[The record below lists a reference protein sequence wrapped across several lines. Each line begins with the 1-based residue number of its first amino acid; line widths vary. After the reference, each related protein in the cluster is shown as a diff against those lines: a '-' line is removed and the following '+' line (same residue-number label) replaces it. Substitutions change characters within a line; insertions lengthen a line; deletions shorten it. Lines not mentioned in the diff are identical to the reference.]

1 MLPSAAQFRTSL
13 RAAVW
18 LVASTLTLSACGG
31 GSTPP
36 TGPSVDP
43 VVIQPEQ
50 PPVGNLPPVDVSA
63 VALADPGSALPDG
76 WQNGAFM
83 QIFVRSYQDSDGDG
97 RGDLRGLIQRLDYL
111 KNLGVRGLWLMP
123 VTQSQDKDHGYAVS
137 DYRNIEAHYGSLAD
151 FDELL
156 KQAHARGIGV
166 IVDYVINHSAAEN
179 ALFVQS
185 KSANSNAYRDWYLW
199 SGIRPTGW
207 FIYGNDPWKGSPGN
221 YYFAPFWDQMP
232 DFNLTNPKVTAW
244 HMDNLRFWMNRGVDG
259 FRFDAVGNLF
269 ENGASAWENQAQ
281 NYQLLRSTRQMMDGY
296 AKRFLVCEGPSDP
309 NGYTAACGSAFAFNN
324 TANIFSAAKG
334 EAMGV
339 QRVAAFHATAAAG
352 ATSRMSTMLSNHDGF
367 AGQRAY
373 DQLNGNTAQMKLA
386 AATYLLQ
393 PGTPFIYYGEE
404 IGMAGGGT
412 LSGDAKLRTPMSWNN
427 SIANVGFSTGTPYRS
442 LSANLSNFNVTAE
455 LADPNSMLAFYT
467 AMLAL
472 RNSIP
477 ALTSGSYEA
486 VTVNGSV
493 MTFQRRVGG
502 STAVVAINYG
512 TSAATVSVTGLT
524 ANGML
529 ATAYPG
535 SVADV
540 SIDASGQAS
549 ITLGAQAVRV
559 LTLR

>member
-1 MLPSAAQFRTSL
+1 MSPFAVQPSSFLR
-13 RAAVW
+13 RAA
-18 LVASTLTLSACGG
+18 LVFFATLTLNACGG

-36 TGPSVDP
+36 TDP
-43 VVIQPEQ
+43 VVIPPE
-50 PPVGNLPPVDVSA
+50 PVVGNLPPVDVSA
-63 VALADPGSALPDG
+63 VTSADPGSSLPDG

-156 KQAHARGIGV
+156 TQAHARGIGV

-185 KSANSNAYRDWYLW
+185 KSANGNAYRDWYLW
-199 SGIRPTGW
+199 SGIKPAGW
-207 FIYGNDPWKGSPGN
+207 SIYGSDPWKGSAGN

-269 ENGASAWENQAQ
+269 ENGASAWENQSQ

-309 NGYTAACGSAFAFNN
+309 NGYTSACGSAFAFNN
-324 TANIFSAAKG
+324 TANIFSAATG
-334 EAMGV
+334 NATGV
-339 QRVAAFHATAAAG
+339 QRVAAFHAPAAAG

-442 LSANLSNFNVTAE
+442 LSANLSTFNVAAE

-472 RNSIP
+472 RNGIP
-477 ALTSGSYEA
+477 ALTTGSYEA

-493 MTFQRRVGG
+493 MTFQRRVGA

-512 TSAATVSVTGLT
+512 TSAATVQLTGLA
-524 ANGML
+524 ANGVL
-529 ATAYPG
+529 ATAFPG
-535 SVADV
+535 ALADLSV
-540 SIDASGQAS
+540 DANGQANIALS
-549 ITLGAQAVRV
+549 AQAIRV
-559 LTLR
+559 FTLK